1 MFCTFDMACFVV
13 VLLLHK
19 VLSRKLEV
27 IATEMRTVPGSYSI
41 EPADKQAVLVEV
53 RRLTA
58 KVGP

>member
-1 MFCTFDMACFVV
+1 MACFVV